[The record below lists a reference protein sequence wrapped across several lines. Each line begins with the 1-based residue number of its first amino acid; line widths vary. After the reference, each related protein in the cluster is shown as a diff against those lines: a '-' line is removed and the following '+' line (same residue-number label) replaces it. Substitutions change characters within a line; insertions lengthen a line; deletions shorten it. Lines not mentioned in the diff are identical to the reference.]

1 MSLRPFFS
9 SSSKVWDSI
18 EWVFGIEECGYAG
31 WEISADGNYRLD
43 VAENVVRIRDVLGS
57 TTLGVSVHAP
67 YSDLNLASLNYPIY
81 RESIRQISRC
91 VEVAAEFTDRV
102 TIHPGYLSPA
112 AKLVPEHVWDLH
124 KSALAEIGATAQ
136 DSGVLV
142 TLENMPD
149 IPNFFCRLPDELFGM
164 VDGIDSV
171 GVTLDVGHAHTI
183 DMVDAFL
190 LRIGEVDHVHIHDN
204 DGTSDAHLA
213 LGDGTIDWP
222 RVGSRIKESYSGI
235 CVIEGR
241 NLKEAEKSLEEFR
254 KWFS

>member
-1 MSLRPFFS
+1 MSLQPFFA

-43 VAENVVRIRDVLGS
+43 IAENVARIREVLAS
-57 TTLGVSVHAP
+57 TTLDVSVHAP

-81 RESIRQISRC
+81 RESIRQLSRC
-91 VEVAAEFTDRV
+91 VEAAAEFTERV

-112 AKLVPEHVWDLH
+112 AKLVPQQVWDLH

-136 DSGVLV
+136 DAGVLV

-149 IPNFFCRLPDELFGM
+149 IPNFLCRQPDELFGM
-164 VDGIDSV
+164 VDGIEGV
-171 GVTLDVGHAHTI
+171 GITLDVGHAHTMG
-183 DMVDAFL
+183 MVDAFL
-190 LRIGEVDHVHIHDN
+190 LRIDDVDHVHIHDN

-213 LGDGTIDWP
+213 LGDGTIDWE
-222 RVGSRIKESYSGI
+222 RVGSSIAASYRGI
-235 CVIEGR
+235 CVVEGR
-241 NLKEAEKSLEEFR
+241 NLQEAEKSLEAFR
-254 KWFS
+254 RWFT

>member
-1 MSLRPFFS
+1 MSLQPFFS

-43 VAENVVRIRDVLGS
+43 VAENVARIREVLGS

-81 RESIRQISRC
+81 RESIRQLSRC

-112 AKLVPEHVWDLH
+112 AKLVPSHVWDLH

-142 TLENMPD
+142 TLENMPN
-149 IPNFFCRLPDELFGM
+149 IPNFFCRVPDELFGM
-164 VDGIDSV
+164 VDGIEGV
-171 GVTLDVGHAHTI
+171 GVTLDVGHAHTMGM
-183 DMVDAFL
+183 DDAFL
-190 LRIGEVDHVHIHDN
+190 QRIGEVDHVHIHDN

-213 LGDGTIDWP
+213 LGFGTIDWP
-222 RVGSRIKESYSGI
+222 RVGSRIAESYSGI
-235 CVIEGR
+235 CVVEGR
-241 NLKEAEKSLEEFR
+241 NLQEAKKSLEAFR
-254 KWFS
+254 KWFL